1 MLENILHFAKMN
13 IITLSLTSLLIAALG
28 TGILYVFLFYILRPI
43 FRSFEGELGIVIL
56 NISTYPAL
64 IVFAIFSLEITF
76 EKLVGVEIF
85 PAIEHILRSII
96 VVTLSYWF
104 SQLFNEVFLYYLKGY
119 TQQTEVMW
127 DDVLLPILSAV
138 VPVLIFIGGSFFV
151 LNSFGIDLTGIWV
164 ALGGATFVLGFALQ
178 DILANFFSGIV
189 LLIDTPFRF
198 GDILLLEDESIG
210 MLRQIGIRV
219 THLYI
224 FSTHCDVYIP
234 NSVLQGQTI
243 KNLSRPTSFYYHSIS
258 IEIPA
263 ECDLDESK
271 KLMEEIVLAHPDTI
285 GDIDTKLEVI
295 PEYYNYDEA
304 DPNLIE
310 QQEIGNARV
319 MAEQAVNWKLEEIEQ
334 ALEALAVT
342 MGFAEKAGL
351 TPEEKENIQQEYQ
364 GVLEI
369 MGFQVLEETN
379 NNRTLF
385 NFEES
390 DDREGLIE
398 LVREWYRLGLKDPN
412 LLDEDQYFISDEWER
427 KINLLKRRAQ
437 RLSQKIS
444 NPQADETRLDDYVVD
459 FRNWLKE
466 KFKAPR
472 KKWQEPKV
480 RMTGMTH
487 NDEGAFY
494 MELEIAFF
502 VDDIKLEDGK
512 RGERVKSQ
520 IYQEIFRHFKESYLN
535 ENGIQE
541 EESQEYIANA
551 HG

>member
-271 KLMEEIVLAHPDTI
+271 KLMEEIVLAHPDTL

-502 VDDIKLEDGK
+502 VDDIKLEEGK